1 VVNKIPCTLQNHVF
15 DDLDVSQAYKCY
27 AGLNAQFSE
36 VWFFYPSLSE
46 GSGEISKYVIYN
58 YEENVWSLGSLT
70 RYAWLDDYNN
80 SNPVASGIANSS
92 NFLYDHESGS
102 NDDESP
108 MSNVFIESGDFDV
121 ADGEQ
126 FAFIKRI
133 IPDINFLSDFG
144 TSPNPAINV
153 VLKKRNSPADSLT
166 ADSTSQ
172 IDNTTTR
179 NDVRTRGR
187 QFVLRFESD
196 DDLSP
201 TARQK
206 DFKWRLGATRLDV
219 NPSGRR

>member
-1 VVNKIPCTLQNHVF
+1 LFKCCSHQYYKTRKITFLFIVHN
-15 DDLDVSQAYKCY
+15 
-27 AGLNAQFSE
+27 LNETPKFITYSIA
-36 VWFFYPSLSE
+36 VT
-46 GSGEISKYVIYN
+46 N
-58 YEENVWSLGSLT
+58 
-70 RYAWLDDYNN
+70 D
-80 SNPVASGIANSS
+80 AS
-92 NFLYDHESGS
+92 F
-102 NDDESP
+102 
-108 MSNVFIESGDFDV
+108 
-121 ADGEQ
+121 
-126 FAFIKRI
+126 
-133 IPDINFLSDFG
+133 
-144 TSPNPAINV
+144 NV

>member
-1 VVNKIPCTLQNHVF
+1 ML
-15 DDLDVSQAYKCY
+15 
-27 AGLNAQFSE
+27 
-36 VWFFYPSLSE
+36 
-46 GSGEISKYVIYN
+46 
-58 YEENVWSLGSLT
+58 
-70 RYAWLDDYNN
+70 
-80 SNPVASGIANSS
+80 
-92 NFLYDHESGS
+92 
-102 NDDESP
+102 
-108 MSNVFIESGDFDV
+108 NVFIESGDFDV

-126 FAFIKRI
+126 FAFIKKI
-133 IPDINFLSDFG
+133 IPDINFLSDLG

-153 VLKKRNSPADSLT
+153 VLKKRNSPGDSLT

-172 IDNTTTR
+172 IENTTSK

-187 QFVLRFESD
+187 QFALRFESD